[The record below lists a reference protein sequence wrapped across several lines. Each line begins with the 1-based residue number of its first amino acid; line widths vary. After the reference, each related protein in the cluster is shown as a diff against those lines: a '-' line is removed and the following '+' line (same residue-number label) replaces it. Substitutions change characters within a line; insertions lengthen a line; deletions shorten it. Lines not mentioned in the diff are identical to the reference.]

1 MLFMLFML
9 FTLFPACYGVYLP
22 MIGLRD
28 ERMVSTIP
36 ISIYVHT
43 NPPTASTAAS
53 ATSGVIPQQNRCGL
67 ALTAQVTKPIPS
79 VSAARPRGASACLRP
94 RVPRSR
100 ACLFVTVRTRPCE
113 QEVRDDTA
121 SPI

>member
-1 MLFMLFML
+1 MLFMLFM
-9 FTLFPACYGVYLP
+9 LFPACYGVYLP
-22 MIGLRD
+22 MTRLRD

-36 ISIYVHT
+36 ISIYART

-53 ATSGVIPQQNRCGL
+53 ATSGVIPQQNRRGF
-67 ALTAQVTKPIPS
+67 ALTAQVTKPNPS
-79 VSAARPRGASACLRP
+79 VSAARPRGASACLRS

-100 ACLFVTVRTRPCE
+100 ACLFATVRTRPYE